1 MIVVISPMNERNTIR
16 GDWNTSINVQF
27 GTIKEKNNDRTALVN
42 SIRNADNFTMM
53 AN

>member
-1 MIVVISPMNERNTIR
+1 MIVAISPMDVMNTIR

-42 SIRNADNFTMM
+42 SISDADNFTMI